1 MIVITRSRFRR
12 QHPFGVPSDIQMT
25 VYGEGDCSLVEQLG
39 EKQEFEAE
47 LTRLGF
53 KHEDFTL
60 HVLRQVPPGPK
71 TAWSNGY
78 SATVSNVASGHSRV
92 YQGGPKRNWVA
103 QSSLDPANGAYG
115 PTAAERSGHGQS
127 RNAN

>member
-12 QHPFGVPSDIQMT
+12 QHRFGVPSDIQMT
-25 VYGEGDCSLVEQLG
+25 VYREGDCSLVEQLG

-60 HVLRQVPPGPK
+60 HVLRQIRQGPK
-71 TAWSNGY
+71 AVWSDDY
-78 SATVSNVASGHSRV
+78 SVTLSNVASGHSRV

-103 QSSLDPANGAYG
+103 QSSLDVANGAYG
-115 PTAAERSGHGQS
+115 PPPRSGPGNGQP

>member
-12 QHPFGVPSDIQMT
+12 QHRFGVPSDIQMT
-25 VYGEGDCSLVEQLG
+25 VYREGDCSLVEQLG
-39 EKQEFEAE
+39 EKQEVEAE

-60 HVLRQVPPGPK
+60 HVLRQVPQAQRRPE
-71 TAWSNGY
+71 SNGY

-92 YQGGPKRNWVA
+92 YQRCPKRNWVT
-103 QSSLDPANGAYG
+103 QSSLDPANGVYG

>member
-25 VYGEGDCSLVEQLG
+25 VYREGDCTLVEQLG

-60 HVLRQVPPGPK
+60 HVLSQVPQAQRRPGAMAIP
-71 TAWSNGY
+71 
-78 SATVSNVASGHSRV
+78 R
-92 YQGGPKRNWVA
+92 R
-103 QSSLDPANGAYG
+103 
-115 PTAAERSGHGQS
+115 
-127 RNAN
+127 